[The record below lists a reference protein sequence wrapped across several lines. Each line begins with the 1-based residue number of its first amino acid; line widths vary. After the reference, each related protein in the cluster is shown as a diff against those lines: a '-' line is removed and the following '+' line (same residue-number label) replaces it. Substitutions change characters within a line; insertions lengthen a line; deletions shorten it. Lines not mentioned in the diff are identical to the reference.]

1 MIPRPLSMLA
11 GLRGGP
17 IDEEDEPEEALDA
30 SDLNETTALIG
41 MPLPPAPPCRHEAL
55 AARFARE
62 ASLGARKLRAEEQR
76 HEGTKAD
83 LARWKR
89 VSKRLGTT
97 SSDARAKLAA
107 SEAEVKR
114 LRRALARAR
123 RAASPRPSATPEPV
137 RRPPSLGEIVDA
149 LTEVEL
155 RLDPCPF

>member
-1 MIPRPLSMLA
+1 MSPRPLSMLA

-30 SDLNETTALIG
+30 TPPVRSVAQLCEAPIDHVRELRETVA
-41 MPLPPAPPCRHEAL
+41 
-55 AARFARE
+55 
-62 ASLGARKLRAEEQR
+62 LGARRLRAEERR

-83 LARWKR
+83 LARTKR
-89 VSKRLGTT
+89 VLKNLGA
-97 SSDARAKLAA
+97 SNFAARTKLAEYIDKA
-107 SEAEVKR
+107 AIAQAEVKR

-137 RRPPSLGEIVDA
+137 RPPTLGEIADA

-155 RLDPCPF
+155 HLDPCPF

>member
-1 MIPRPLSMLA
+1 MSPRPLSMLA

-30 SDLNETTALIG
+30 TSRVRSVAQLCATPIDLV
-41 MPLPPAPPCRHEAL
+41 
-55 AARFARE
+55 RE
-62 ASLGARKLRAEEQR
+62 LRERVALGARRLRAEERR

-123 RAASPRPSATPEPV
+123 RAASPRPSATPDPV
-137 RRPPSLGEIVDA
+137 RRPPSLGEIADA